1 MIYVPNIKCI
11 YTMKKWGPTEVLRN
25 NWGVVVRTLSFP
37 AFHWTNDEM
46 SNDDDLRNRVCL
58 RAYG

>member
-1 MIYVPNIKCI
+1 MHIYHEKV
-11 YTMKKWGPTEVLRN
+11 GPTEVLRN